1 MNSYAPNSIVILN
14 YNFIEF
20 IDQFWKS
27 DMFTVLHFLSTN
39 IMYLSKVL
47 FSYFNWIFKKE
58 LYTSVRLSTK
68 LL

>member
-1 MNSYAPNSIVILN
+1 MPPILLGFLD

-39 IMYLSKVL
+39 IIYLSKVL
-47 FSYFNWIFKKE
+47 FSYFNWISKKE